1 MIQTLLDLEEVE
13 NQIQTMMDY
22 WQGAY
27 IEI

>member
-13 NQIQTMMDY
+13 NQIQTVMDY